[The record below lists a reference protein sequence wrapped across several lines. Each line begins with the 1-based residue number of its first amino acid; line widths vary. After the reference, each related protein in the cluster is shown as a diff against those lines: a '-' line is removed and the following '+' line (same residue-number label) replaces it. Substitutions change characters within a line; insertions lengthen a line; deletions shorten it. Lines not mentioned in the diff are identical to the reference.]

1 LANIKLTAL
10 NVRAI
15 FKQFSERLTETIFG
29 QKRPGNK
36 TALKD
41 SLIEKR

>member
-15 FKQFSERLTETIFG
+15 FKQFSGVSGKASFIQDIPVYRAV
-29 QKRPGNK
+29 QPG
-36 TALKD
+36 
-41 SLIEKR
+41 